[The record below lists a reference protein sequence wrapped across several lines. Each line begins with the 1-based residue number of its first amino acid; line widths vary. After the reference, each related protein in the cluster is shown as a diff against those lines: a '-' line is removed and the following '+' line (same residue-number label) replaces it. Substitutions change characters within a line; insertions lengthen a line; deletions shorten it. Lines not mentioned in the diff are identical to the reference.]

1 MDTTEKISNG
11 IPTFSESKRELQ
23 ESTWY
28 HCRVPT
34 NRRKRG
40 NAQWINTCSLNEPIS
55 YKLLAICTSRVAL
68 RLLGFSYPHEYY
80 I

>member
-1 MDTTEKISNG
+1 MDTTEKIPNM
-11 IPTFSESKRELQ
+11 IPTFSEGKRELQ

-28 HCRVPT
+28 QRRVPA

-40 NAQWINTCSLNEPIS
+40 NAQWINTCSLNEPIT
-55 YKLLAICTSRVAL
+55 YKLLAICTSRVAF
-68 RLLGFSYPHEYY
+68 RLLEFSYPHEDY